1 MQTLIISIIAVVVSA
16 VATRLVMSYAR
27 KRLIDQVNER
37 SSHQMATPRGGGLG
51 LVIGML
57 VAWLPIAWW
66 LGAGL
71 PVAGLALGIIGM
83 TALGWWDDHSNLSAS
98 RRLPVQL
105 ALVAVACLV
114 GGLPSHITFALDFT
128 IPVLSWW
135 YLPVAI
141 LGGAWL
147 VNLTNFMDGID
158 GIAGTQ
164 GVIGCLGLAL
174 LLPPE
179 SIAVRILLLAAG
191 GACVGFLVWN
201 WPPAKIFMGDVG
213 STTLGL
219 IFAIGV
225 LEGLRHGVA
234 LELLILP
241 LAPFVADATCTL
253 ARRAWR
259 RERLSQA
266 HRSHLYQRLAS
277 WWGSHRP
284 VTMLYGIL
292 ALLGLGLS
300 LAIQQAYL
308 PSGLG
313 LMIWLVP
320 WVLLILFTRRVCPVL
335 AIVREK

>member
-1 MQTLIISIIAVVVSA
+1 MPILITFPIAALMSA
-16 VATRLVMSYAR
+16 IATRLVMSYAR

-51 LVIGML
+51 LVIGLL

-71 PVAGLALGIIGM
+71 PVAGLALGIMGM
-83 TALGWWDDHSNLSAS
+83 AALGWWDDHSNLSAS

-105 ALVAVACLV
+105 ALVAAACLI
-114 GGLPSHITFALDFT
+114 GGLPSHITFAQNFT

-164 GVIGCLGLAL
+164 GAIGCVGLAL
-174 LLPPE
+174 LLPAE
-179 SIAVRILLLAAG
+179 SITVRILLLACA

-253 ARRAWR
+253 ARRAWH

-277 WWGSHRP
+277 WRGSHRP
-284 VTMLYGIL
+284 VTILYGIL

-300 LAIQQAYL
+300 LATQQAFL
-308 PSGLG
+308 PSGAG
-313 LMIWLVP
+313 VMIWLAL
-320 WVLLILFTRRVCPVL
+320 WILLVLFARRVCPVL
-335 AIVREK
+335 VINCG